1 VHLYYRGMVVIEKYQ
16 LVYYSN
22 DQRLTEHILMNIYI
36 YIEKQDQVLKSR
48 HICTCKNSKPV
59 ST

>member
-1 VHLYYRGMVVIEKYQ
+1 MHLYYRGMVVIEEYQ

-36 YIEKQDQVLKSR
+36 Y
-48 HICTCKNSKPV
+48 
-59 ST
+59 